1 MSCCSPTPAPW
12 WSRRAPRRTAPIASG
27 PGLTLRAI
35 PGVPGIPPRPLG
47 WLKFLHHK
55 VGLDDDWSRSGTPD
69 PRWDSYSYPP
79 LVSWPRFDLIDASCA
94 LAVLAD
100 LTAAWRELYV
110 EILDGLLRR
119 YVTWWGAL
127 DWMTLKGRDPQRG
140 AYPESWRG
148 SIVPAELF
156 GDYEAPGWT
165 GDGMAPWGDQPDPI
179 GADGNL
185 FYKGFLSL
193 LLGLRGRISGEDR
206 WERIFA
212 VVPDA
217 DSGGWTYSHRTVNET
232 LEGQWARRPAGCHCE
247 NTKIWPNCL
256 SAAGLG
262 LLLRDGNAGGESH
275 WVFDQWFI
283 EAERRYLRHVG
294 DGTVAGS
301 VLYHD
306 PIADVS
312 MPGLPPA
319 DLSLAFYMGPQRPD
333 VTRQVWSAQVD
344 AIGWRQPDR
353 PVAHIP
359 HEPKFV
365 SLGRVL
371 ARELGDA
378 AATARLDA
386 FAEDLEP
393 TWTDG
398 AFVFGF
404 GLEEEHPRGQPN
416 AMMMLA
422 EALDRPGRWAEAI
435 RPINDGRFDQPSVS
449 GVDFPVLGLHQAV
462 FDPDSETLCVST
474 HAASPTD
481 GATTA
486 FKVTGLHD
494 AHRWRVFDDDRDYSR
509 TRVVD
514 NETLEVTCSV
524 AEHHFAIRG
533 EGASS

>member
-1 MSCCSPTPAPW
+1 VRPVPDV
-12 WSRRAPRRTAPIASG
+12 
-27 PGLTLRAI
+27 
-35 PGVPGIPPRPLG
+35 PGVPPRPLG

-55 VGLDDDWSRSGTPD
+55 VGLDDDWSRSGRPD
-69 PRWDSYSYPP
+69 PRWDGYSHAP
-79 LVSWPRFDLIDASCA
+79 LLSWPRFDLIDASYA

-100 LTAAWRELYV
+100 LTPAWRELYV

-127 DWMTLKGRDPQRG
+127 DWMTLKGRDPDRD

-148 SIVPAELF
+148 TLVPPELF

-165 GDGMAPWGDQPDPI
+165 GDGIPPWGHQPDPI

-193 LLGLRGRISGEDR
+193 LLGLRERISGEDR
-206 WERIFA
+206 WERPFA

-217 DSGGWTYSHRTVNET
+217 DGGGWTYSHRTVNET
-232 LEGQWARRPAGCHCE
+232 LEGQWGSRPAGCHCE
-247 NTKIWPNCL
+247 NTKIWPVCL

-275 WVFDQWFI
+275 WVFDQWFV
-283 EAERRYLRHVG
+283 EAERRYLRHAG

-306 PIADVS
+306 PIAGVSVPGAPSTDV
-312 MPGLPPA
+312 
-319 DLSLAFYMGPQRPD
+319 SLAFYMAPQQPE
-333 VTRQVWSAQVD
+333 VASQLWSALVD
-344 AIGWRQPDR
+344 EIGWREPDR
-353 PVAHIP
+353 PVDHMP
-359 HEPKFV
+359 RQPRYV
-365 SLGRVL
+365 SMGRVL

-386 FAEDLEP
+386 FAEGLEP

-398 AFVFGF
+398 AFVFEF
-404 GLEEEHPRGQPN
+404 GLEEKHPRGQPN

-422 EALDRPGRWAEAI
+422 EALDRPGRWVESTL
-435 RPINDGRFDQPSVS
+435 PVEDGRFEQPSVS
-449 GVDFPVLGLHQAV
+449 GVDFPLLGLHQAA
-462 FDPDSETLCVST
+462 FDPDSATLRVST
-474 HAASPTD
+474 YAATPTE
-481 GATTA
+481 GATSS
-486 FKVTGLHD
+486 FRVTGLRD
-494 AHRWRVFDDDRDYSR
+494 AERWRVLDDDRPYSR

-514 NETLEVTCSV
+514 GETVEVTCSV
-524 AEHHFAIRG
+524 AEHHFSIRA

>member
-1 MSCCSPTPAPW
+1 M
-12 WSRRAPRRTAPIASG
+12 
-27 PGLTLRAI
+27 
-35 PGVPGIPPRPLG
+35 PGIPPRPLG

-69 PRWDSYSYPP
+69 PRWDSYSTSPM
-79 LVSWPRFDLIDASCA
+79 LSWPRFDLTEASYA
-94 LAVLAD
+94 LPVLAD
-100 LTAAWRELYV
+100 LTPAWRELYV

-127 DWMTLKGRDPQRG
+127 DWMTLKGRDPHRD
-140 AYPESWRG
+140 AYPESWRAT
-148 SIVPAELF
+148 IVPAELF

-193 LLGLRGRISGEDR
+193 LLGLRERISGEDR
-206 WERIFA
+206 WERVFA

-217 DSGGWTYSHRTVNET
+217 DGGGWTYSHRTVNET

-247 NTKIWPNCL
+247 NTKIWPVCL

-262 LLLRDGNAGGESH
+262 LLLRDGNVGGESH

-283 EAERRYLRHVG
+283 EAERRYLRHAD

-306 PIADVS
+306 PIADLS
-312 MPGLPPA
+312 MPGIPPM
-319 DLSLAFYMGPQRPD
+319 DLALAFYMAPQRPD
-333 VTRQVWSAQVD
+333 VARQVWSALVD
-344 AIGWRQPDR
+344 VLGWRQPDR
-353 PVAHIP
+353 PVAHVP
-359 HEPKFV
+359 EEPRFV

-404 GLEEEHPRGQPN
+404 GLEVEHPRGQPN
-416 AMMMLA
+416 ATMMLA

-449 GVDFPVLGLHQAV
+449 GVDFPVLGLYQAA

-474 HAASPTD
+474 YAASPTD
-481 GATTA
+481 GATTT

-494 AHRWRVFDDDRDYSR
+494 AHHWRVFDDDRRYSR